1 MKEFSLLRY
10 TLFWYAAGHQRDG
23 QPLTGADLQSPQV
36 RSVFNAFQKQVL
48 VTALTTLDLKD
59 ISIRD
64 PQRLPAFVVEYPTYI
79 SLKQLPEF
87 AQTSFVPFGVPHN
100 SPLVG
105 FDWNTPAQQEALKK
119 FAEFAKSAAM
129 QKLASQ
135 GLLVTNYLT
144 RKNLPSLP
152 TGEVLVNAQS
162 FWKRQKDGGR
172 TVYLEAVID
181 TSGSME
187 GKPLKAVKQ
196 GLQIASKEINAG
208 NYVGLIT

>member
-129 QKLASQ
+129 QKLASKQ
-135 GLLVTNYLT
+135 GLLVRNYLNQ
-144 RKNLPSLP
+144 KNLPSLP
-152 TGEVLVNAQS
+152 TGEVLLKGE
-162 FWKRQKDGGR
+162 WK
-172 TVYLEAVID
+172 YLYRAVD
-181 TSGSME
+181 VSWQH
-187 GKPLKAVKQ
+187 P
-196 GLQIASKEINAG
+196 
-208 NYVGLIT
+208 